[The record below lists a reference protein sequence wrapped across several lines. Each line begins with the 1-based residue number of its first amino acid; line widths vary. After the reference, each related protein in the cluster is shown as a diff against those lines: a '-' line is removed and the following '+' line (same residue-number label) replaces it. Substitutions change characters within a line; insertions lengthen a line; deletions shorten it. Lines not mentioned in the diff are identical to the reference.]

1 MHFNREIIFYFRRGS
16 GLRRIRQN
24 NNPMVVAIDRPLPPT
39 HLFIGRLNHGGTG
52 GPPPPV
58 RIREKSGEYERKYSG
73 CPFTC
78 EKKYWV
84 LSGAPSGKIKY
95 DDEHSSTRKFDNV
108 PP

>member
-52 GPPPPV
+52 GPSPPPC
-58 RIREKSGEYERKYSG
+58 EYERRVANTRESIVAAHLHVKKNIG
-73 CPFTC
+73 CS
-78 EKKYWV
+78 
-84 LSGAPSGKIKY
+84 L
-95 DDEHSSTRKFDNV
+95 V
-108 PP
+108 PLQAK